1 MAIPHSMTNAE
12 RRQVLVR
19 AKKDVEV
26 TMYELATSLSLDAD
40 AMDYTRPEIL
50 WQTDVEGVSQI
61 DSKSDEEK
69 KPYVNLMKLSE
80 NFTQIVEKLEGPYRV
95 V

>member
-1 MAIPHSMTNAE
+1 MSIPHSMTNAE
-12 RRQVLVR
+12 RRRVLVR

-40 AMDYTRPEIL
+40 AMDYTRPEVL
-50 WQTDVEGVSQI
+50 WQTDVEGVSLI
-61 DSKSDEEK
+61 DDKSEEDK
-69 KPYVNLMKLSE
+69 KPYTNLMKLSE
-80 NFTQIVEKLEGPYRV
+80 NFIQIVEKLEGPNRV